1 MLQLYIL
8 ISDFILKLQIS
19 DVISAEATL
28 WVWMSLPQVFWTN
41 VASTLLS
48 QALVFLELLVFL
60 LPDFLSLDIATSIT
74 MIWALLS
81 AAGKPLQIHN
91 RKHPLSPNDSLG

>member
-8 ISDFILKLQIS
+8 ISDFILKLEIS
-19 DVISAEATL
+19 DVISAEPTL
-28 WVWMSLPQVFWTN
+28 CVWMSLPQVFWTN

-60 LPDFLSLDIATSIT
+60 LLDFLSLHIATSIT